1 MIGSPAWC
9 HSGSLMSL
17 MSRLESN
24 MKLTIDATK
33 TSIDSYDPEVSC
45 AVMKNHKAIKPDD
58 KIILYVKKACSEPA
72 LKRQKTSDGSA
83 KK

>member
-1 MIGSPAWC
+1 MVPFWLVDVTHVEA
-9 HSGSLMSL
+9 
-17 MSRLESN
+17 ESN

-58 KIILYVKKACSEPA
+58 KIIHVCYHCVFKICSLGLHA
-72 LKRQKTSDGSA
+72 TLSCS
-83 KK
+83 